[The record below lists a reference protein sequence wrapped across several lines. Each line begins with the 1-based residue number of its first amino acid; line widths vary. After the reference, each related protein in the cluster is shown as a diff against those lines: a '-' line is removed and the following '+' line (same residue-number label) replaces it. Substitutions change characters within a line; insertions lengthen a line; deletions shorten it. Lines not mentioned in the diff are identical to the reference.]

1 MFKTLC
7 HLAPKLPT
15 FFLIILT
22 SIPSE
27 VEVFS
32 DTSLPSDLPV
42 TLLSSHISNVTS
54 FIQIDQVDSYFKT
67 VRVVVAWLFPIE
79 IMM

>member
-1 MFKTLC
+1 MFKILC

-22 SIPSE
+22 NIPSE

-32 DTSLPSDLPV
+32 DTSLPSDLPI

-54 FIQIDQVDSYFKT
+54 FIYIDQVDSYFKT
-67 VRVVVAWLFPIE
+67 GRVVVGWLFAIE
-79 IMM
+79 IIM

>member
-54 FIQIDQVDSYFKT
+54 FI
-67 VRVVVAWLFPIE
+67 
-79 IMM
+79 